1 MAMAAKTTTS
11 TPKGESAKWK
21 MVSCDPEK
29 CTGCSVCEYICSLTK
44 EKAFS
49 SQKSRIRTLRLHP
62 LVNISVTCR
71 LCSPAPCVTAC
82 PRDALKQSEE
92 TGIIMVDDDKCDGC
106 GWCIEA
112 CDYGAILLH
121 PDLKK
126 VRICDLCKDEKDGPR
141 CVKWCP
147 EEALDFVTK
156 DILSQKARIAV
167 TKKLFKESMEAAG
180 IKQ

>member
-1 MAMAAKTTTS
+1 MSEKAKTEAKSTS
-11 TPKGESAKWK
+11 PKWK

-29 CTGCSVCEYICSLTK
+29 CTGCAVCEYICSLTK

-62 LVNISVTCR
+62 LVNISIACR
-71 LCSPAPCVTAC
+71 LCNPAPCVTAC
-82 PRDALKQSEE
+82 PRDALKQDEK
-92 TGIIMVDDDKCDGC
+92 TGIIIIDDEKCDGC
-106 GWCIEA
+106 GWCMEA

-126 VRICDLCKDEKDGPR
+126 VRICDLCKDEKEGPR

-156 DILSQKARIAV
+156 DILSQKARVAV
-167 TKKLFKESMEAAG
+167 TKKLFKESMEATSA
-180 IKQ
+180 KK

>member
-1 MAMAAKTTTS
+1 MAAKTTAT

-21 MVSCDPEK
+21 MISCDPEK

-62 LVNISVTCR
+62 LVNISVACR

-92 TGIIMVDDDKCDGC
+92 TGIIIVDDDKCDGC

-126 VRICDLCKDEKDGPR
+126 VRICDLCKDEKEGPR

-147 EEALDFVTK
+147 EEALDHVTK

-167 TKKLFKESMEAAG
+167 TKKLFKESMEATG
-180 IKQ
+180 TKQ

>member
-1 MAMAAKTTTS
+1 MAMAAKTTT
-11 TPKGESAKWK
+11 TPKSESAKWK
-21 MVSCDPEK
+21 MISCDPEK

-62 LVNISVTCR
+62 LVNISVACR